1 MPSRK
6 RAKGRA
12 RKAKARESNC
22 NLILHNDS
30 VCRHGCEVI
39 SKDDV
44 CYKFVEQFEVELNA
58 VYDSLGPGPDGLFL
72 NSLFG
77 DTIER
82 IKASMNKE
90 YEMIWDSDEE
100 TRQKLQSLFINLGV
114 NILLRR
120 SSSLAEPLTVAAR
133 RIQLSTISAIAVES
147 CPYDMNWSEAISNNT
162 RALRDLYA
170 LPYDT
175 FKFFKKRIS
184 CQCLKEMYLQQRA
197 KPRHATCVTCTT
209 MKERSQLY
217 LCSGCLYSYYCGVEC
232 QTKHW
237 SLHKSFCN
245 NCSLQND

>member
-6 RAKGRA
+6 RAKGKA

-30 VCRHGCEVI
+30 LCRHGCEVI
-39 SKDDV
+39 TKDDA

-58 VYDSLGPGPDGLFL
+58 VYDSLGPGPDNLFL
-72 NSLFG
+72 NSLLG

-82 IKASMNKE
+82 MKVSKNKE
-90 YEMIWDSDEE
+90 YEMIWDSNED

-114 NILLRR
+114 NILLRP
-120 SSSLAEPLTVAAR
+120 STLTVTAR
-133 RIQLSTISAIAVES
+133 RMQLSTLSAMAVVS
-147 CPYDMNWSEAISNNT
+147 CHYDMNLSKAISNDT

-175 FKFFKKRIS
+175 LKFFHKKIS
-184 CQCLKEMYLQQRA
+184 CQCLKKLYLNERA
-197 KPRHATCVTCTT
+197 KPRHATCVYCVT
-209 MKERSQLY
+209 MKERSQLF
-217 LCSGCLYSYYCGVEC
+217 LCSGCFYSYYCGVEC

-237 SLHKSFCN
+237 SFHKSFCN
-245 NCSLQND
+245 NCSGGVVKVQ

>member
-6 RAKGRA
+6 RAKGKA

-22 NLILHNDS
+22 NLILHNDN

-39 SKDDV
+39 SKDDT
-44 CYKFVEQFEVELNA
+44 CYKFVKQFEVELNV
-58 VYDSLGPGPDGLFL
+58 VYDSLGPEAESLFL

-82 IKASMNKE
+82 MKASMNKE
-90 YEMIWDSDEE
+90 YEIIWDSDEE
-100 TRQKLQSLFINLGV
+100 TRQKLQSLFVNLGV
-114 NILLRR
+114 NLLLRP
-120 SSSLAEPLTVAAR
+120 STLTVTTR
-133 RIQLSTISAIAVES
+133 RVQLSTISAIAVLY
-147 CPYDMNWSEAISNNT
+147 CHYDMIMNWSEAIPNNT

-175 FKFFKKRIS
+175 LKFFKKRIS
-184 CQCLKEMYLQQRA
+184 CQCLKKLYLHERA
-197 KPRHATCVTCTT
+197 KPRHATCVCCAA
-209 MKERSQLY
+209 MKERSQLF

-237 SLHKSFCN
+237 SLHKSFCK
-245 NCSLQND
+245 SVEIDH